1 MTSLAKTVPAKR
13 LLAWLQLLRLPTVF
27 TAMADILCGFLVGA
41 ASSGAG
47 EPNWCVLPCL
57 LLSSAGLYLGGMV
70 LNDVFDARLDAVERP
85 ERPIP
90 SGRVSIRS
98 AATAGG
104 LLLVI
109 GLVAAIAAWFIVDR
123 VGHSLFI
130 ATMTAVSVLIYD
142 TVLKTTWAGPF
153 SMASCRF
160 LNLALGAATAV
171 SAAGA
176 VMSWQQPVLGAAMG
190 LAVYIVGVT
199 WFARNEAGDS
209 SQFGLVG
216 GVIVAT
222 VGVAVSAVSTIVI
235 QSDQTIAA
243 LAAVQFMGIIIAT
256 LVRGSWAIRDG
267 QPPVLQRN
275 VGKMLLWIIVLD
287 AVVVFAVTGSA
298 VMEGVILLLVV
309 PAIALRKRI
318 PMS

>member
-1 MTSLAKTVPAKR
+1 MTSPANTASAKP
-13 LLAWLQLLRLPTVF
+13 LLTWLQLLRLPTVF
-27 TAMADILCGFLVGA
+27 TAMADILCGFLVGTA
-41 ASSGAG
+41 TVGTG
-47 EPNWCVLPCL
+47 EPNWLVLPCL

-98 AATAGG
+98 AATVGG
-104 LLLVI
+104 LLMVI
-109 GLVAAIAAWFIVDR
+109 GLVAAIGGWLIAGR
-123 VGHSLFI
+123 VGHSLLVAGLI
-130 ATMTAVSVLIYD
+130 AIAVLVYNA
-142 TVLKTTWAGPF
+142 VLKASWVGPF

-171 SAAGA
+171 SASGA
-176 VMSWQQPVLGAAMG
+176 VMSWQHPVLGAAMG

-199 WFARNEAGDS
+199 WFARNEAGNA
-209 SQFGLVG
+209 SQFGLMAGLV
-216 GVIVAT
+216 VAT
-222 VGVAVSAVSTIVI
+222 LGVAVSAVSTVSV
-235 QSDQTIAA
+235 QPNQTIAA
-243 LAAVQFMGIIIAT
+243 IAVVQFVGIMVAT
-256 LVRGSWAIRDG
+256 LVRGITAIRDG
-267 QPPVLQRN
+267 QSPVLQRT

-298 VMEGVILLLVV
+298 VKETAILLLVL
-309 PAIALRKRI
+309 PASALRKRI